1 MARAARLIMDIGYR
15 RVVSLSAH
23 HRERETYRAACRPQ
37 LPCEDLRGTPGKG
50 LGGIGPLV
58 WSHLIR
64 RGKIVGQLTDQH
76 GDGVCVGVSM
86 RALPLTIYNFD
97 LKELQLV
104 ISSNVEG
111 SIKSTIKM
119 VSLSDV
125 ESSNSLIFSTLTPL
139 VALFVGATS
148 GIGEA
153 TLKKFAKYSKQPR
166 AYFIGR
172 SQDAADRIITEC
184 KALNSEGEYI
194 FRRADVSLIKV
205 VDEVCEE
212 IKTKEKFLNILFLSQ
227 GVMSMDRSVTSENIH
242 LLAALN
248 YYSRLR
254 FIVNLLPLLEQAT
267 SLRRVVTVGGG
278 SKEGLLDATDF
289 PALHVPREKLRG
301 HLTTLITLGLEAVAK
316 TAPGVSFVHDYP
328 GTVPTALYR
337 NIGGPPTAAI
347 DTFVSIEESGQRHL
361 FLATS
366 AMFPTQSGQEAG
378 VELPGRLEIA
388 TGTTGEIGSSVYSVG
403 SDCESAS
410 PAAMELLAELRRVG
424 MVEEVWRHTDSE
436 FRRVTGVEE
445 DS

>member
-1 MARAARLIMDIGYR
+1 
-15 RVVSLSAH
+15 
-23 HRERETYRAACRPQ
+23 
-37 LPCEDLRGTPGKG
+37 
-50 LGGIGPLV
+50 
-58 WSHLIR
+58 
-64 RGKIVGQLTDQH
+64 
-76 GDGVCVGVSM
+76 
-86 RALPLTIYNFD
+86 
-97 LKELQLV
+97 
-104 ISSNVEG
+104 
-111 SIKSTIKM
+111 M

-125 ESSNSLIFSTLTPL
+125 ESSNSRIYSTLTPL

-184 KALNSEGEYI
+184 KALNPEGEYI
-194 FRRADVSLIKV
+194 FRKADVSLIKI

-212 IKTKEKFLNILFLSQ
+212 IKTKEKSLNLLFLSQ
-227 GVMSMDRSVTSENIH
+227 GVMSMDRSAIHKFQEICLTAAQVTSENIH

-254 FIVNLLPLLEQAT
+254 FVVNLLPLLEQAT
-267 SLRRVVTVGGG
+267 SLRRVVAVGGG
-278 SKEGLLDATDF
+278 SKEGPLDATDF
-289 PALHVPREKLRG
+289 PALHVSREKLRG

-328 GTVPTALYR
+328 GTVPTGLYR

-347 DTFVSIEESGQRHL
+347 DTLVSIEESGHRHL

-366 AMFPTQSGQEAG
+366 AMFPSQSGEKAG
-378 VELPGRLEIA
+378 IELPGRLEIA
-388 TGTTGEIGSSVYSVG
+388 MGTAGTLGSVVYSVG

-410 PAAMELLAELRRVG
+410 PEVMELLAGLRRDG
-424 MVEEVWRHTDSE
+424 MVEEVWRHTNSE
-436 FRRVTGVEE
+436 FRRVTGEE
-445 DS
+445 YV